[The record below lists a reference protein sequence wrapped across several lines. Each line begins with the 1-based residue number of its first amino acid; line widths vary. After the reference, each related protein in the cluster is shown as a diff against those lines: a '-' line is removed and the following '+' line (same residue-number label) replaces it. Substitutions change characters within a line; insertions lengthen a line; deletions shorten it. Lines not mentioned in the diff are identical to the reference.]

1 MKRNVTTWHS
11 RYLDKDMTVI
21 SYGEKGLPVLGFPT
35 QDSMAGNWEDFG
47 MVEHLRP
54 YIEAGR
60 IQLFTVD
67 SVDRESWSL
76 KDGIDSWRTARQE
89 SYYNYIIEEVLPFIR
104 RANVSGRTPVACG
117 FSMGATHAAIVFL
130 RRPALFSGVLALSGV
145 YDVGYFYGGY
155 MDHDLY
161 ENAPE
166 HFLPNMSSDHPY
178 IHLYNARK
186 MVFCVGQGAWEE
198 DGVRSLRNLRRIFEQ
213 KGIRACCDFWGYDVN
228 HDWPWWFKQMDYF
241 LPQFLSA
248 DRA

>member
-104 RANVSGRTPVACG
+104 RANVSGRT
-117 FSMGATHAAIVFL
+117 
-130 RRPALFSGVLALSGV
+130 
-145 YDVGYFYGGY
+145 DV
-155 MDHDLY
+155 
-161 ENAPE
+161 
-166 HFLPNMSSDHPY
+166 
-178 IHLYNARK
+178 
-186 MVFCVGQGAWEE
+186 
-198 DGVRSLRNLRRIFEQ
+198 
-213 KGIRACCDFWGYDVN
+213 
-228 HDWPWWFKQMDYF
+228 
-241 LPQFLSA
+241 
-248 DRA
+248 